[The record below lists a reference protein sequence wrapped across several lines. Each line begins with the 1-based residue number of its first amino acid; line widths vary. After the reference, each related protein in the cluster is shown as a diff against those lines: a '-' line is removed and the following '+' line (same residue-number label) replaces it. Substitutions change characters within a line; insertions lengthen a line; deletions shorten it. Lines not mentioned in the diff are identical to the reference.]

1 MPKLSSTHRAV
12 LVCLLQRKAGYLKRT
27 ATILNDQYNSDI
39 PDTIKN
45 LVSSQYSTRNYG
57 CHEGKP
63 ASVNAP
69 AFIRKYS
76 GTSK

>member
-1 MPKLSSTHRAV
+1 MSKLSSTHRAV

-45 LVSSQYSTRNYG
+45 LVSSQYSTQLIM
-57 CHEGKP
+57 
-63 ASVNAP
+63 V
-69 AFIRKYS
+69 
-76 GTSK
+76 